1 MSEKS
6 IGRQLLD
13 ALFLGAV
20 LWGGGA
26 AIFGAVEAMT
36 NTAMGLYLPLG
47 TWMFAIS
54 VYGVLGFLAGLDAG
68 VVAFV
73 WRRIPFL
80 PRISVGP
87 FLSALFLGGLF
98 FAFIG
103 LPLNERALPD
113 LISVKGLVGNSIFG
127 VITAGLTLLLYV
139 VLNTRRGP
147 GWIATF
153 LNLAVWLGVLLAVG
167 DHIDTFIQPI
177 SLSLSGLTP
186 FLVLLTVCICLYF
199 VVLWALRA
207 LVIGAENLVAPV
219 MVLALVVLVAG
230 SLVLRLHAGGSAAS
244 GPVPTG
250 KPNVL
255 WLVMDTTRADH
266 LSGYGYDRPTSP
278 ELDAFA
284 NEGVLFEEVHA
295 ESSWT
300 IPGHFVMVT
309 GRFDAA
315 QEKLLGEE
323 FTTAA
328 EVFREAGYE
337 TGAVL
342 GNMSIGRGSG
352 FEQGFDE
359 TVDGP
364 VRIFY
369 LSAFE
374 KIPAIKM
381 LMATGVAPG
390 DAILR
395 LMHRKTFLQNEAV
408 RAGRINA
415 DALDWLDDRDSERPF
430 FLFINYMDPHDA
442 YDPPD
447 EFREKFASNADP
459 ELGFVRYRRELG
471 GTISSNRFVRDVAP
485 EFDEAKWD
493 EMLDLYDAEIAY
505 LDAEIGKLLTAL
517 EERGLAD
524 DTIVVVTS
532 DHGELFGEHG
542 LANHFKALTREE
554 THVPLLVRYPGR
566 IKSGTRIATPAQLR
580 DILPTVLELAEVP
593 VSSEMDGDSLV
604 AIIDGSQSELRG
616 GETVGFLYRPVDK
629 EYPFTAPGHL
639 LSMRDEDSMYVWS
652 STGMGSYF
660 DLEADPDED
669 DNLLG
674 SHPGEARAQ
683 RRFEAWRSAA
693 GFDDFGGKQKKVDRL
708 MKDKLK
714 ALGYVN

>member
-1 MSEKS
+1 MSDKS

-13 ALFLGAV
+13 TLLLGAV

-47 TWMFAIS
+47 TWMFSIG
-54 VYGVLGFLAGLDAG
+54 VYAVLGFLAGIDGG
-68 VVAFV
+68 VIAFI

-80 PRISVGP
+80 PRIAVGP
-87 FLSALFLGGLF
+87 FLGALFLGGLF

-127 VITAGLTLLLYV
+127 VLTAGLTFLFYL
-139 VLNTRRGP
+139 VLHTRRGP
-147 GWIATF
+147 GWVATF
-153 LNLAVWLGVLLAVG
+153 LNLAVWLAILLAVG

-177 SLSLSGLTP
+177 SLSFSGLVP
-186 FLVLLTVCICLYF
+186 FFVLLAACVGLYF

-207 LVIGAENLVAPV
+207 LVIGAENLVVPV
-219 MVLALVVLVAG
+219 AVLVLVVLVAG
-230 SLVLRLHAGGSAAS
+230 SLVLRLHAGGTSAA
-244 GPVPTG
+244 GPAPTG

-266 LSGYGYDRPTSP
+266 LSGYGYGRQTSP
-278 ELDAFA
+278 VLDQFA
-284 NEGVLFEEVHA
+284 TEGALFEEVHA

-315 QEKLLGEE
+315 QEKLLGDE

-328 EVFREAGYE
+328 EVFRDAGYE

-374 KIPAIKM
+374 KLPAIKM
-381 LMATGVAPG
+381 MMGMGIAPG

-408 RAGRINA
+408 RADRINA
-415 DALDWLDDRDSERPF
+415 DAVDWLDDRDPERPF

-442 YDPPD
+442 YDPPE
-447 EFREKFASNADP
+447 EFRAKFASEADP

-485 EFDEAKWD
+485 ELDQAKWD

-505 LDAEIGKLLTAL
+505 LDDEIGKLLAAL
-517 EERGLAD
+517 DERDLAD
-524 DTIVVVTS
+524 DTIVIVTS

-554 THVPLLVRYPGR
+554 THVPLIMRYPGR
-566 IKSGTRIATPAQLR
+566 IEGGTRIATPAQLR
-580 DILPTVLELAEVP
+580 DILPTVLELAEIP
-593 VSSEMDGDSLV
+593 DGPEMDGNSLV
-604 AIIDGSQSELRG
+604 AILDGTESELRG

-639 LSMRDEDSMYVWS
+639 LSMRDDDSMYVWS
-652 STGMGSYF
+652 STGMTGFF
-660 DLEADPDED
+660 DLHADPTED
-669 DNLLG
+669 HNLHG
-674 SHPGEARAQ
+674 SHGSEPAAK
-683 RRFEAWRSAA
+683 RRFEEWRSAS

-708 MKDKLK
+708 MQDKLK

>member
-6 IGRQLLD
+6 TGKELLGGIVTG
-13 ALFLGAV
+13 AL
-20 LWGGGA
+20 LWAAGA

-36 NTAMGLYLPLG
+36 NTATGLYLPFG
-47 TWMFAIS
+47 TWIFSIF
-54 VYGVLGFLAGLDAG
+54 VYAVLGLFAG
-68 VVAFV
+68 VGAGIGGFI
-73 WRRIPFL
+73 WRRIPVL
-80 PRISVGP
+80 PRIYMRP
-87 FLSALFLGGLF
+87 FLGALFLGGLF
-98 FAFIG
+98 FVFIG

-113 LISVKGLVGNSIFG
+113 LISVKGLIGNSLFG
-127 VITAGLTLLLYV
+127 VVAAALTLLFYV
-139 VLNTRRGP
+139 ALDTKRGP
-147 GWIATF
+147 GWILSF
-153 LNLAVWLGVLLAVG
+153 VNLTTWLSVLLVVG
-167 DHIDTFIQPI
+167 DHLDIFVQP
-177 SLSLSGLTP
+177 LSLSVAGLAP
-186 FLVLLTVCICLYF
+186 YLLLLAICLGLYFLVF
-199 VVLWALRA
+199 WALRA
-207 LVIGAENLVAPV
+207 LVVGTQNVAIP
-219 MVLALVVLVAG
+219 AVVLGAVALIALG
-230 SLVLRLHAGGSAAS
+230 LVLRVHEGGTGATA
-244 GPVPTG
+244 PAPTG

-255 WLVMDTTRADH
+255 WLGMDTTRADH
-266 LSGYGYDRPTSP
+266 LSAYGYDRPTSP
-278 ELDAFA
+278 VLETVAA
-284 NEGVLFEEVHA
+284 EGALFEENHA

-315 QEKLLGEE
+315 QEKLLGDE

-352 FEQGFDE
+352 FEQGFDA

-381 LMATGVAPG
+381 LMGTGVASG
-390 DAILR
+390 DSILR
-395 LMHRKTFLQNEAV
+395 FLHRKTFLQNEAV
-408 RAGRINA
+408 RADRINA
-415 DALDWLDDRDSERPF
+415 DAVDWLDSREGDRPF

-442 YDPPD
+442 YDPPE
-447 EFREKFASNADP
+447 EFRQKFAAGADP
-459 ELGFVRYRRELG
+459 ELGFVRYIRDLG

-485 EFDEAKWD
+485 QFDQAKWD

-505 LDAEIGKLLTAL
+505 LDAEIGNLLATL
-517 EERGLAD
+517 EDRGLD
-524 DTIVVVTS
+524 ENTIVIVTS

-554 THVPLLVRYPGR
+554 THVPLLIRYPGR
-566 IKSGTRIATPAQLR
+566 IEGGIRIATPTQLR
-580 DILPTVLELAEVP
+580 DILPTVLELAEIPGVP
-593 VSSEMDGDSLV
+593 EMDGTSLV
-604 AIIDGSQSELRG
+604 ALLDGAQTELRG

-639 LSMRDEDSMYVWS
+639 LSLRDPNSMYVWS
-652 STGMGSYF
+652 STGMHEYF
-660 DLEADPDED
+660 DLDQDPAED
-669 DNLLG
+669 RNLHG
-674 SHPGEARAQ
+674 AHPGEPKAE
-683 RRFEAWRSAA
+683 RRFKEWRSAA

>member
-6 IGRQLLD
+6 IGRELRGEILL
-13 ALFLGAV
+13 GV
-20 LWGGGA
+20 GLWGGGA
-26 AIFGAVEAMT
+26 AIFGLVEAMT

-47 TWMFAIS
+47 TWAFAVL
-54 VYGVLGFLAGLDAG
+54 VYAVLGLVAG
-68 VVAFV
+68 VGGGLLAFAY
-73 WRRIPFL
+73 RRVPFL
-80 PRISVGP
+80 PWMAVGP
-87 FLSALFLGGLF
+87 FLGALFLGGLF
-98 FAFIG
+98 FVFIG

-127 VITAGLTLLLYV
+127 VVTAGLTLLIYFL
-139 VLNTRRGP
+139 LRRRNGP
-147 GWIATF
+147 GWVASF
-153 LNLAVWLGVLLAVG
+153 FNLAVWLSVILVVG
-167 DHIDTFIQPI
+167 DHIDVFVQPI
-177 SLSLSGLTP
+177 SMSLGALVP
-186 FLVLLTVCICLYF
+186 FLVLFAVCAILY
-199 VVLWALRA
+199 VATSWALRGLLQGSQGVGAPSAILGLIAVVAVA
-207 LVIGAENLVAPV
+207 LVFRV
-219 MVLALVVLVAG
+219 
-230 SLVLRLHAGGSAAS
+230 HAGGAGTDA
-244 GPVPTG
+244 PAPTG

-266 LSGYGYDRPTSP
+266 LSAYGYDRPTSP
-278 ELDAFA
+278 VLDALA
-284 NEGVLFEEVHA
+284 EEGALFEEVYA

-315 QEKLLGEE
+315 QEKLLGDE

-328 EVFREAGYE
+328 EIFRDEGYE

-352 FEQGFDE
+352 FEQGFDA

-374 KIPAIKM
+374 KIPVIEI
-381 LMATGVAPG
+381 LMKLGVAPG

-395 LMHRKTFLQNEAV
+395 LLHRKTFLQNEAV
-408 RAGRINA
+408 RADRINA
-415 DALDWLDDRDSERPF
+415 DAIDWLDGRDTDRPF

-442 YDPPD
+442 YDPPA
-447 EFREKFASNADP
+447 EFRAKFASDADP

-485 EFDEAKWD
+485 ELDRAKWD
-493 EMLDLYDAEIAY
+493 EMLDLYDAEIAF
-505 LDAEIGKLLTAL
+505 LDAQIGELLAAL
-517 EERGLAD
+517 DERGLSE

-554 THVPLLVRYPGR
+554 THVPLILRFPGR
-566 IKSGTRIATPAQLR
+566 VEQGARIATPAQLR
-580 DILPTVLELAEVP
+580 DILPTVLELAEIP
-593 VSSEMDGDSLV
+593 EGPEMDGTSLV
-604 AIIDGSQSELRG
+604 AVLDGSQSGLRG
-616 GETVGFLYRPVDK
+616 GETVGFLYRPADK

-639 LSMRDEDSMYVWS
+639 LSMRDPDSMYVWS
-652 STGMGSYF
+652 STGMHEFF
-660 DLEADPDED
+660 DLESDPAEDE
-669 DNLLG
+669 NRHG
-674 SHPGEARAQ
+674 AHPGEPAAQ
-683 RRFEAWRSAA
+683 RRFEEWRRQA
-693 GFDDFGGKQKKVDRL
+693 GFEDFGGKQKKVDRL
-708 MKDKLK
+708 MQDKLK

>member
-1 MSEKS
+1 MSDKS
-6 IGRQLLD
+6 IGRELLD
-13 ALFLGAV
+13 SIGIGAV
-20 LWGGGA
+20 LWAGGA
-26 AIFGAVEAMT
+26 AVFGTVEAMT
-36 NTAMGLYLPLG
+36 NTATGLYLPLG
-47 TWMFAIS
+47 TWMFSIT
-54 VYGVLGFLAGLDAG
+54 VYTVLGLFAG
-68 VVAFV
+68 VGAGVGAFV
-73 WRRIPFL
+73 WRRIPIL
-80 PRISVGP
+80 PRIVVGP
-87 FLSALFLGGLF
+87 FLGALFLGGLF

-113 LISVKGLVGNSIFG
+113 LISVKGLIGNSIFG
-127 VITAGLTLLLYV
+127 ALTAGLTLLLYV

-147 GWIATF
+147 GWILTF
-153 LNLAVWLGVLLAVG
+153 VNLAVWLSVLLAVG
-167 DHIDTFIQPI
+167 DHIDIFVQPL
-177 SLSLSGLTP
+177 SLSLGGLTP
-186 FLVLLTVCICLYF
+186 FLILLAACVALYF
-199 VVLWALRA
+199 VCFWALRA
-207 LVIGAENLVAPV
+207 LVIGQNVAVPAV
-219 MVLALVVLVAG
+219 VLGAVVLVAAA
-230 SLVLRLHAGGSAAS
+230 LVLRLHAGGTEATVAA
-244 GPVPTG
+244 PAG

-266 LSGYGYDRPTSP
+266 LSAYGYDRPTSP
-278 ELDAFA
+278 VLDQFA
-284 NEGVLFEEVHA
+284 DEGALFEEVHA

-315 QEKLLGEE
+315 QEKLLGDE

-352 FEQGFDE
+352 FEQGFDA

-374 KIPAIKM
+374 KVPAIRI
-381 LMATGVAPG
+381 LMGMGIAPP
-390 DAILR
+390 DAVLR
-395 LMHRKTFLQNEAV
+395 LLHRKTFLQNEAV
-408 RAGRINA
+408 RADRINA
-415 DALDWLDDRDSERPF
+415 DAIDWLDDRDGDRPF

-442 YDPPD
+442 YDPPE
-447 EFREKFASNADP
+447 EFRQKFAANADP
-459 ELGFVRYRRELG
+459 ELGFVRYIRELG

-485 EFDEAKWD
+485 EFDQAKWD

-505 LDAEIGKLLTAL
+505 LDAEIGKLLAAL
-517 EERGLAD
+517 DERGLGQ
-524 DTIVVVTS
+524 DTIVIVTS

-554 THVPLLVRYPGR
+554 THVPLLIRFPGK
-566 IKSGTRIATPAQLR
+566 IDGGTRIATPAQLR
-580 DILPTVLELAEVP
+580 DILPTVLELAEIP
-593 VSSEMDGDSLV
+593 GGPEMDGSSLV
-604 AIIDGSQSELRG
+604 AILDGTQTELRG

-639 LSMRDEDSMYVWS
+639 LSMRDPDSMYVWS
-652 STGMGSYF
+652 STGMHGYF
-660 DLEADPDED
+660 DFEEDPTEDHNLHGSAPAEAV
-669 DNLLG
+669 
-674 SHPGEARAQ
+674 AK